1 MNEASKITVHMAAS
15 LDGFI
20 ARRDGG
26 VDWMQTNDHYEQG
39 ADELDA
45 QAVEEY
51 LKSIDCYVM
60 GARTYEH
67 ALELGWVYGD
77 TPTVVV
83 THRNLSAARRSV
95 EFFRGDLRELVEQR
109 LKPRYRN
116 IWMVGGAN
124 LTREFLRQGLA
135 DEIRIVFLPIVLG
148 GGLPFFDAVGLE
160 LPLHLKEAT
169 PYKSGLVELCYE
181 ISRAPTASDA

>member
-1 MNEASKITVHMAAS
+1 MNAVSKITVHMAAS

-26 VDWMQTNDHYEQG
+26 VDWMQTSDHYEQG

-45 QAVEEY
+45 QAVAEY
-51 LKSIDCYVM
+51 LESIDCYVM

-77 TPTVVV
+77 TPTVVL
-83 THRNLSAARRSV
+83 THRKLSAARRSV
-95 EFFRGDLRELVEQR
+95 EFFSGELRELVDQR
-109 LKPRYRN
+109 LKPRFRN
-116 IWMVGGAN
+116 IWMVGGAR

-135 DEIRIVFLPIVLG
+135 DEIRIVFLPVVLG
-148 GGLPFFDAVGLE
+148 GGLPFFDDVGHTLQ
-160 LPLHLKEAT
+160 LHLKEAT

-181 ISRAPTASDA
+181 ISKAPAAASS